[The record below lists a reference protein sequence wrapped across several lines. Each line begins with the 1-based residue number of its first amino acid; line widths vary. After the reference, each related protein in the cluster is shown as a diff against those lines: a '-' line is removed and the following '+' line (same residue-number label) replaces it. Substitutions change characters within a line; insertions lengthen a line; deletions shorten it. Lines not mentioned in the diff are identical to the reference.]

1 MAAFVRVAS
10 VRDVPPGK
18 MMTVQV
24 NGQAVVLANVDGT
37 IYAFSGVCSHADGP
51 LGRGKLLGDLVVC
64 PFHGGQFEV
73 RTGKAVMPPATDDI
87 LTFEVQIE
95 GEDVKVASP

>member
-1 MAAFVRVAS
+1 MVAFVRVAS

-24 NGQAVVLANVDGT
+24 NDQPVVLANVDGT
-37 IYAFSGVCSHADGP
+37 IYASSSVCSHADGP
-51 LGRGKLLGDLVVC
+51 LGGKFLADIVAC
-64 PFHGGQFEV
+64 PLHGGQFEV

-87 LTFEVQIE
+87 PTFEVQIE
-95 GEDVKVASP
+95 GEDIKVASP

>member
-1 MAAFVRVAS
+1 MAAFVRVAN
-10 VRDVPPGK
+10 VGDVPPGK

-24 NGQAVVLANVDGT
+24 NGQSVVLANVDGT

-51 LGRGKLLGDLVVC
+51 LGRGKLMGDMVAC

-87 LTFEVQIE
+87 PTFEVQIE
-95 GEDVKVASP
+95 GEDIKVASP